1 MHHAIVAHNLG
12 KQYAH
17 FSAKRP
23 TTLGEVLAHGF
34 NYLRPTRRTWAL
46 HNVNFTIDSGR
57 TLGIV
62 GSNGAGKSTLLRLLG
77 KISRPDEG
85 TLSLH
90 GRIGA
95 LLDLGA
101 GFHPDLTGR
110 ENIYVS
116 GVIAG
121 LTRREVTQ
129 RFTDIVEFA
138 ELAQRIDDPLRTYST
153 GMQMRLAF
161 AVAAHIDPDILL
173 IDEILAV
180 GDLAFQR
187 KCLERI
193 NRFKE
198 QGCTIVLVS
207 HDPLLV
213 QRLCDEAIWLH
224 AGQVAAYGDT
234 DSVLRQYLAATGD
247 EQQQQMLLPPSN
259 QPIMPPAALK
269 LNENRFGS
277 QELAI
282 THVRVL
288 DWFGQEV
295 QQVGNGASLQV
306 QIGYR
311 AAQAIGAPIFS
322 VMLTREDGFVCFES
336 NTQAQNVQVPTLL
349 GEGQVTL
356 QLDRLDLAEGQYFV
370 DVGIYEQNWNYPYD
384 YHLRVYPLCVYN
396 ALNSKGVLQPP
407 HYWQIATPAASH

>member
-17 FSAKRP
+17 YSAKRP

-77 KISRPDEG
+77 KISRPDAG
-85 TLSLH
+85 ALSLH

-161 AVAAHIDPDILL
+161 AVAA
-173 IDEILAV
+173 
-180 GDLAFQR
+180 
-187 KCLERI
+187 
-193 NRFKE
+193 
-198 QGCTIVLVS
+198 
-207 HDPLLV
+207 
-213 QRLCDEAIWLH
+213 
-224 AGQVAAYGDT
+224 
-234 DSVLRQYLAATGD
+234 
-247 EQQQQMLLPPSN
+247 
-259 QPIMPPAALK
+259 
-269 LNENRFGS
+269 
-277 QELAI
+277 
-282 THVRVL
+282 
-288 DWFGQEV
+288 
-295 QQVGNGASLQV
+295 
-306 QIGYR
+306 
-311 AAQAIGAPIFS
+311 
-322 VMLTREDGFVCFES
+322 
-336 NTQAQNVQVPTLL
+336 
-349 GEGQVTL
+349 
-356 QLDRLDLAEGQYFV
+356 
-370 DVGIYEQNWNYPYD
+370 
-384 YHLRVYPLCVYN
+384 
-396 ALNSKGVLQPP
+396 
-407 HYWQIATPAASH
+407 